1 MADTPPGAGTTNPGT
16 PPQLRILTQ
25 YVKDLSFENPG
36 APQSLRG
43 GDAPQI
49 DLSIDVAGRSAG
61 DDTYEVMIK
70 INAQAKRGDDVL
82 FIVELDY
89 AGLFE
94 LKNFD
99 DRSREPMLL
108 IECPR
113 LLFPFAQRVLA
124 DATRDGGFLPLML
137 QPVDFAGLY
146 RQQVEARTAQG
157 GAVDAPTDASAKP
170 N

>member
-1 MADTPPGAGTTNPGT
+1 MADTPADAGATNSAT
-16 PPQLRILTQ
+16 PPQMRILTQ

-36 APQSLRG
+36 APESLRG

-61 DDTYEVMIK
+61 EDTYEVMLK
-70 INAQAKRGDDVL
+70 INARANRGETPMFV
-82 FIVELDY
+82 VELEY

-99 DRSREPMLL
+99 DRAREPMLL

-113 LLFPFAQRVLA
+113 LIFPFAQRVLA
-124 DATRDGGFLPLML
+124 DATRDGGFMPLML

-146 RQQVEARTAQG
+146 RQQVEKRAAAQPADG
-157 GAVDAPTDASAKP
+157 SAQP

>member
-1 MADTPPGAGTTNPGT
+1 MADTPAGTGAANPAN
-16 PPQLRILTQ
+16 PPQMRVLTQ

-36 APQSLRG
+36 APESLRG
-43 GDAPQI
+43 GEAPQI
-49 DLSIDVAGRSAG
+49 DLGIDVAGRSAG
-61 DDTYEVMIK
+61 GDAYEVMIK
-70 INAQAKRGDDVL
+70 INANAKRGDDTL
-82 FIVELDY
+82 FIVELEY

-94 LKNFD
+94 LRNFD

-124 DATRDGGFLPLML
+124 DATRDGGFMPLML
-137 QPVDFAGLY
+137 QPVDFASLY
-146 RQQVEARTAQG
+146 RQQVEKRAQAQTPAAG
-157 GAVDAPTDASAKP
+157 SEEAPKP

>member
-1 MADTPPGAGTTNPGT
+1 MADTPVDAGATNTAT
-16 PPQLRILTQ
+16 PPQMRILTQ

-36 APQSLRG
+36 APDSLRG

-61 DDTYEVMIK
+61 EDTYEVLIK
-70 INAQAKRGDDVL
+70 INARANRGDTPMFV
-82 FIVELDY
+82 VELEY

-99 DRSREPMLL
+99 DRAREPMLL

-113 LLFPFAQRVLA
+113 LIFPFAQRVLA
-124 DATRDGGFLPLML
+124 DATRDGGFMPLML

-146 RQQVEARTAQG
+146 RQQVEKRAAAQT
-157 GAVDAPTDASAKP
+157 PDASGQP